1 MNWRSVE
8 RRAQSRKGEMRRA
21 GQKER
26 RTAASLA
33 EFWQKVVVRV
43 HRRQASAAARLSE
56 TLPSPLRGSDLPD
69 PVCHRLPPATM
80 KQQKNIWVA
89 AGDGDLERVRELI
102 EHQGDSPNARDPFTY
117 TPMFVFSRS
126 HRHPHSFFYQA
137 RRSLLWPETRL
148 AVPHKLWYDSPPPMA
163 YSSGT
168 HKPSKEVMSI

>member
-117 TPMFVFSRS
+117 TPMFVFSRC
-126 HRHPHSFFYQA
+126 HRHPHSFFTRHAAASYGQRHVLQYLIGCGMTHLHLRLTPQA
-137 RRSLLWPETRL
+137 LINPPRR
-148 AVPHKLWYDSPPPMA
+148 
-163 YSSGT
+163 
-168 HKPSKEVMSI
+168 